1 MKKTLRSLALSLTVT
16 VAATSAVAA
25 PPATAQSSSS
35 GSSASSGSSR
45 SSGSSGSSGGSRG
58 PQNKVEFGEDRVDG
72 PLVITVMGDLLGQGI
87 SENVGFLIGDL
98 GIMVDIGVGEEFA
111 ILFGDSW
118 RGPGFAQGEW
128 MSPVGV
134 VAVMGEDGRIR
145 IVRPLNDGDRVEQL
159 IDYAH
164 RDGLTLIPSDVININ
179 GTLYLQGM
187 WNRGIGNVLRTEIW
201 RSTDQG
207 ATWTSLGTTPASH
220 MKGMGNLITW
230 ENGPDGYVYVMSS
243 AFKRADDV
251 YLSRVRP
258 EQIADRGTWEHY
270 NATTGTW
277 SPAFTDTPVLSK
289 KVAAGE
295 MSLRY
300 IEGHWVLA
308 MFNAETYSVEVRI
321 TRNITDD
328 WNAITPAK
336 VILGGAWGAPQDAG
350 NFAQVYGGYIVPGST
365 IGNMDLVVSQW
376 NTGTNKRYNSTQFNV
391 TGLDKFFGIGTTGT
405 PADAPQTRMAPQ
417 TTQLA
422 PESRVG
428 DQSVITVRQTEV
440 TADAT
445 PDQGLVDS
453 VTDLLVVP
461 LGQD

>member
-1 MKKTLRSLALSLTVT
+1 
-16 VAATSAVAA
+16 
-25 PPATAQSSSS
+25 
-35 GSSASSGSSR
+35 
-45 SSGSSGSSGGSRG
+45 
-58 PQNKVEFGEDRVDG
+58 VDG

-134 VAVMGEDGRIR
+134 VAVMGEDGRIE
-145 IVRPLNDGDRVEQL
+145 ILRPLNDGDRVEQL

-164 RDGLTLIPSDVININ
+164 RDELTLIPSDVININ

-207 ATWTSLGTTPASH
+207 ATWESLGTTPASH

-243 AFKRADDV
+243 EFKRADDV
-251 YLSRVRP
+251 YLSRFRP

-270 NATTGTW
+270 NSRTGTW
-277 SPAFTDTPVLSK
+277 SASFANTPVLSSN
-289 KVAAGE
+289 VAAGE

-328 WNAITPAK
+328 WNAVTPAR
-336 VILGGAWGAPQDAG
+336 VILGGAWDAPQDAG

-376 NTGTNKRYNSTQFNV
+376 RTSNNRRYNSTQFNV
-391 TGLDKFFGIGTTGT
+391 TGLDKFFGIGTDATDAT
-405 PADAPQTRMAPQ
+405 TAPAPESRMAPQ
-417 TTQLA
+417 STPDTQTV
-422 PESRVG
+422 PESRIG
-428 DQSVITVRQTEV
+428 DQSVIRVQQTEV
-440 TADAT
+440 TVGT
-445 PDQGLVDS
+445 SPEQGLLDS
-453 VTDLLVVP
+453 TTDLLVVP
-461 LGQD
+461 LGQG